1 MRYLLLLSFLLTCR
15 LATAQAVSTNAH
27 QTNLFAGYLEGDI
40 QIRHASDRPAARAY
54 FLLYAAALDRY
65 ATENKEV
72 LASHPPLALLL
83 RDAQGRALLTFDRYN
98 VVISGGFAP
107 IADRKRELADLERFI
122 ASGYCGELKP
132 KLLAYIEEL
141 KK

>member
-1 MRYLLLLSFLLTCR
+1 MRYLLVFMFVATCR
-15 LATAQAVSTNAH
+15 LAAGQTTNINVVL
-27 QTNLFAGYLEGDI
+27 TNMFPGYLEGDFE
-40 QIRHASDRPAARAY
+40 IRHASARPAARAY

-72 LASHPPLALLL
+72 LSSHPPLALLL
-83 RDAQGRALLTFDRYN
+83 RDAKAGALAKFDRYK

-107 IADRKRELADLERFI
+107 IVDRKRELADLERFI
-122 ASGYCGELKP
+122 ASGYSGELKP